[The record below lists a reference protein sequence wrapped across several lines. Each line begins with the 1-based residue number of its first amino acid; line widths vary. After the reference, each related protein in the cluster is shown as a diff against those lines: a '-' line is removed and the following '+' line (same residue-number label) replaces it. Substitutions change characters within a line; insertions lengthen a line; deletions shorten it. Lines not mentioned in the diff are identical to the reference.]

1 MNLADRLPAG
11 MRPWYQAAR
20 PRSLPATYA
29 PLFLAGAILFGENR
43 LDVFRYILALT
54 GALLLQ
60 IASNFI
66 NEYVDYR
73 RGTDAQKVDGM
84 GMVLSRAEL
93 APRQVLTGSVVTVL
107 GGALIGM
114 YLAATSGPLLLW
126 IGLFGVLVVITYTAG
141 PLPLAY
147 LGLGEI
153 AVFLAFG
160 PLMVLGA
167 YYAVSGRESWL
178 PVLASLPLACTVSG
192 ILHANNMR
200 DLEADRAASKRTL
213 AVRFG
218 RKAAKKEFAI
228 LVFGAYASTAGLVLL
243 GWMPWPALMAFITLP
258 EAIDLVRLA
267 SSSDDPKV
275 LHRAQGLT
283 ARLHFR
289 LGLAL
294 TVGWLVSALVPSF
307 TR

>member
-1 MNLADRLPAG
+1 
-11 MRPWYQAAR
+11 
-20 PRSLPATYA
+20 
-29 PLFLAGAILFGENR
+29 
-43 LDVFRYILALT
+43 
-54 GALLLQ
+54 
-60 IASNFI
+60 
-66 NEYVDYR
+66 
-73 RGTDAQKVDGM
+73 
-84 GMVLSRAEL
+84 
-93 APRQVLTGSVVTVL
+93 
-107 GGALIGM
+107 M

-178 PVLASLPLACTVSG
+178 PVLASLPLACTVSA

-218 RKAAKKEFAI
+218 REAAKMEFAI
-228 LVFGAYASTAGLVLL
+228 LVYGAYGSTAGLVLL
-243 GWMPWPALMAFITLP
+243 GWMPWPALLAFITLP

-294 TVGWLVSALVPSF
+294 TVGWLVSALAPSF